1 MRWKPLLKC
10 IHYNECVVASKRDL
24 KNKSVSVKQSL
35 FARLGRLI
43 YHNRVWAI
51 IVWGLLTLVSLALT
65 PSLENALQETG
76 VVDETG
82 VAYRTQQLLQQELKL
97 DPNALTLVF
106 QRFQN
111 SASDTAQGEMEQTL
125 NSVRSLPVVSKV
137 VSVKE
142 HPEYQSTDGLTQY
155 SVIQL
160 RAKDRGLVPA
170 IDQIEQ
176 VLLQQKSQQVRTFLT
191 GKPAIDR
198 EVQRIGKADLGRV
211 ELSILPVMLVVLV
224 VVFGSIVA
232 ATMPLA
238 MGMIAVSVTLG
249 LLYLVTLKLSVSVFA
264 LNLTS
269 MLGLGLGIDYSLLMV
284 NRFQQEL
291 RSLSVKQAITETLDT
306 AGRAVFFSG
315 LTVCIGLVGLM
326 LFPFRLLQSL
336 GIAGAIVV
344 ALSVMTALTLLP
356 ALLSVVGHQINY
368 GSIFPVTTKQQ
379 EWWSKIARTVIR
391 HSVVA
396 VMIILLIIAGL
407 TAPFFAARFGVG
419 SADTLPKSVSA
430 RAGVEVLNQA
440 FGVGETA
447 PILLAI
453 QSKTPGDSILS
464 KRHIATLYT
473 FVTDLKTDS
482 RIANVQS
489 LVNLEPNLTLNDYQ
503 QLYGN
508 PANFPAPKIAAAL
521 KQLSHDETTLVVV
534 KSRTAMHDA
543 ASRSLVQD
551 LRRLQL
557 EGLQIQV
564 AGQTASELDTLAAIE
579 QRLPLILT
587 IIMVATFIVLAVLLN
602 SVILPLK
609 ALVMNLFSMGA
620 SFGALVFIFQWG
632 NFQTWLKFTP
642 VGYLDILLPVVL
654 FCVLFGLSMDYEVFL
669 LTRIKEAY
677 DFTGNN
683 STSIIAGLEQTG
695 QIITSAALLIIIVTS
710 AFAFT
715 SLIFVKALGLGI
727 AIAIAIDATL
737 IRVILVPATMHL
749 MGKWN
754 WWFPWR

>member
-1 MRWKPLLKC
+1 MPLKPL
-10 IHYNECVVASKRDL
+10 
-24 KNKSVSVKQSL
+24 VKQSL
-35 FARLGRLI
+35 FARLGKLI

-51 IVWGLLTLVSLALT
+51 IVWVLLTVVSLALT
-65 PSLENALQETG
+65 PSLENALQESR

-97 DPNALTLVF
+97 DPNAITLVF

-111 SASDTAQGEMEQTL
+111 SAADTAQSEIEQTL

-160 RAKDRGLVPA
+160 RVKERKLVPA
-170 IDQIEQ
+170 LDQIEQ
-176 VLLQQKSQQVRTFLT
+176 VLSQHSSQQVRTFLT
-191 GKPAIDR
+191 GLPAIER
-198 EVQRIGKADLGRV
+198 EVQRIAKAELGRV
-211 ELSILPVMLVVLV
+211 ELGILPVMLVVLV

-232 ATMPLA
+232 ATMPIA
-238 MGMIAVSVTLG
+238 MGMITVSVTLG

-291 RSLSVKQAITETLDT
+291 RSRSVEQAITETLDT

-326 LFPFRLLQSL
+326 LFPFQLLQSL
-336 GIAGAIVV
+336 GIAGAFVV

-356 ALLSVVGHQINY
+356 ALLSVIGHQIHY
-368 GSIFPVTTKQQ
+368 GSIFPATTRQQ

-391 HSVVA
+391 HSIVA
-396 VMIILLIIAGL
+396 VTIVLLIIAGL

-440 FGVGETA
+440 FGMGETA

-453 QSKTPGDSILS
+453 QSNPGDSILS
-464 KRHIATLYT
+464 KRHIATLYK
-473 FVTDLKTDS
+473 FVTNLQTDS

-503 QLYGN
+503 QLYRN
-508 PANFPAPKIAAAL
+508 PTNLPDPKIAAAVE
-521 KQLSHDETTLVVV
+521 QLSHDETTLVVV
-534 KSRTAMHDA
+534 KSRTTIHDA

-551 LRRLQL
+551 LRHLQL
-557 EGLQIQV
+557 EGLRIQV
-564 AGQTASELDTLAAIE
+564 AGQTAIELDAITAIKL
-579 QRLPLILT
+579 RLPLILA
-587 IIMVATFIVLAVLLN
+587 IIMVATFVVLGVLLN
-602 SVILPLK
+602 SVLLPLK
-609 ALVMNLFSMGA
+609 AIVMNLFSMGA

-677 DFTGNN
+677 DLSGDN
-683 STSIIAGLEQTG
+683 STSIVAGLEQTG

-737 IRVILVPATMHL
+737 IRAILVPATMNL

-754 WWFPWR
+754 WWLPWRSLQ

>member
-1 MRWKPLLKC
+1 MKKEKVLLKP
-10 IHYNECVVASKRDL
+10 
-24 KNKSVSVKQSL
+24 SVKQSL
-35 FARLGRLI
+35 FARLGGPI
-43 YHNRVWAI
+43 YNNRVWVI

-65 PSLENALQETG
+65 PSLDKALQETG

-82 VAYRTQQLLQQELKL
+82 VAYLTQQLLQQELKL

-111 SASDTAQGEMEQTL
+111 SAADTAQSEIEQTI
-125 NSVRSLPVVSKV
+125 NSVRSLPVVSTV
-137 VSVKE
+137 VSVDE
-142 HPEYQSTDGLTQY
+142 HPEYQSSDGQTQY

-160 RAKDRGLVPA
+160 RVKEHGLVPA
-170 IDQIEQ
+170 LDQIEQ
-176 VLLQQKSQQVRTFLT
+176 VLSQHPSQQVRTFLT
-191 GKPAIDR
+191 GKPAIER
-198 EVQRIGKADLGRV
+198 EVQRIAKADLGRV
-211 ELSILPVMLVVLV
+211 ELWILPVMLVVLV

-232 ATMPLA
+232 ATMPIA
-238 MGMIAVSVTLG
+238 MGIITVSVTLG

-291 RSLSVKQAITETLDT
+291 RSQSVKQAITETLNT

-315 LTVCIGLVGLM
+315 LTVCIGLIGLM
-326 LFPFRLLQSL
+326 LFPVRLLQSL
-336 GIAGAIVV
+336 GIAGVIVV
-344 ALSVMTALTLLP
+344 VLSVMTALTLLP
-356 ALLSVVGHQINY
+356 ALLSVIGHQIHY
-368 GSIFPVTTKQQ
+368 GSIFPVTTRQQ

-396 VMIILLIIAGL
+396 VTIVLLIIAGL
-407 TAPFFAARFGVG
+407 TAPFFTARFGVG
-419 SADTLPKSVSA
+419 SADILPKSVSA

-473 FVTDLKTDS
+473 FVTDLQTDS

-503 QLYGN
+503 QLYRN

-521 KQLSHDETTLVVV
+521 QQLSHNETTLVVV
-534 KSRTAMHDA
+534 KSRTAIHDT

-551 LRRLQL
+551 LRHLQL
-557 EGLQIQV
+557 KGLQIQV
-564 AGQTASELDTLAAIE
+564 AGQTASELDTIAAIKL
-579 QRLPLILT
+579 RLPLILT
-587 IIMVATFIVLAVLLN
+587 IIMVATFIVLGVLLK
-602 SVILPLK
+602 SIILPLK
-609 ALVMNLFSMGA
+609 AIVMNLFSMGA

-632 NFQTWLKFTP
+632 NFQNWLKFTP
-642 VGYLDILLPVVL
+642 VGYLDIVLPVVL

-677 DFTGNN
+677 DFSGNN
-683 STSIIAGLEQTG
+683 SASIVAGLEQTG

-737 IRVILVPATMHL
+737 IRVILVPATMNL

-754 WWFPWR
+754 WWLPWRSLH

>member
-1 MRWKPLLKC
+1 MRIEKAFLNPS
-10 IHYNECVVASKRDL
+10 AKR
-24 KNKSVSVKQSL
+24 SL
-35 FARLGRLI
+35 FALLGGII
-43 YHNRVWAI
+43 YHYRSWAI
-51 IVWGLLTLVSLALT
+51 IFWGLLTILSLALT
-65 PSLENALQETG
+65 PLLENALQEAG

-82 VAYRTQQLLQQELKL
+82 VAYRTQQLLQQELAL

-106 QRFQN
+106 QRSQN
-111 SASDTAQGEMEQTL
+111 STADTAQDEVEQTL
-125 NSVRSLPVVSKV
+125 NSVRNLPVVSKV

-142 HPEYQSTDGLTQY
+142 HPEYQSPDGKTQY
-155 SVIQL
+155 SVIQV
-160 RAKDRGLVPA
+160 RGKDHDMVPA
-170 IDQIEQ
+170 IDQIER
-176 VLLQQKSQQVRTFLT
+176 VLIQHSSQHVRTFLT
-191 GKPAIDR
+191 GKPSIER
-198 EVQRIGKADLGRV
+198 EVQRIGKADLGQV
-211 ELSILPVMLVVLV
+211 ELWILPVILVVLV
-224 VVFGSIVA
+224 VVFGSIIA
-232 ATMPLA
+232 AMMPIA
-238 MGMIAVSVTLG
+238 MGIITVSVTLG

-269 MLGLGLGIDYSLLMV
+269 MLGLGLGIDYALLMV
-284 NRFQQEL
+284 NRFRQEL
-291 RSLSVKQAITETLDT
+291 ISGSVKQAITETLDT

-326 LFPFRLLQSL
+326 LFPIRLLQSL

-344 ALSVMTALTLLP
+344 TLSVMTALTLLP
-356 ALLSVVGHQINY
+356 ALLSVIGHRIHY
-368 GSIFPVTTKQQ
+368 GSIFPVTTRQQ

-396 VMIILLIIAGL
+396 VMIVLLIVAGL
-407 TAPFFAARFGVG
+407 AAPFFAAQFGVG
-419 SADTLPKSVSA
+419 SADTLPKSVSP

-464 KRHIATLYT
+464 KRHIATLYK
-473 FVTDLKTDS
+473 FVTDLQTDS

-489 LVNLEPNLTLNDYQ
+489 LVNLDPNLTLDDYQ
-503 QLYGN
+503 QLYRN
-508 PANFPAPKIAAAL
+508 PTNLSNTQIAAAV
-521 KQLSHDETTLVVV
+521 KQLSHNSTTLVVV
-534 KSRTAMHDA
+534 KSRTAIHDA

-551 LRRLQL
+551 LRRLRL

-564 AGQTASELDTLAAIE
+564 AGQTASELDTIAAIE
-579 QRLPLILT
+579 QRLPLVLT
-587 IIMVATFIVLAVLLN
+587 IIMVATFIVLGVLLN

-609 ALVMNLFSMGA
+609 AIVMNLFSLGA

-677 DFTGNN
+677 DRSGDNT
-683 STSIIAGLEQTG
+683 TSIVEGLEQTG

-715 SLIFVKALGLGI
+715 SLIFVKALGIGV

-737 IRVILVPATMHL
+737 IRSILVPATMHL

-754 WWFPWR
+754 WWSPWRY